1 MIRVDLEKANIPYEV
16 DGEVFDFH
24 ALRHTFIT
32 NLANFGVHPKD
43 AQILARHSDIKL
55 TMDYYTHTDKDRE
68 RGAVNKLP
76 PAVCT
81 GLWQSDR
88 VSTCPEP
95 SPVVETGPAAEAAEL
110 LLDQGLVAN

>member
-43 AQILARHSDIKL
+43 AQILARDSDIKL
-55 TMDYYTHTDKDRE
+55 TMDYYTRTHGQRP
-68 RGAVNKLP
+68 GAGSRQQTAAGGLHRTL
-76 PAVCT
+76 AV
-81 GLWQSDR
+81 
-88 VSTCPEP
+88 
-95 SPVVETGPAAEAAEL
+95 
-110 LLDQGLVAN
+110 